1 MLRSIRSVSRT
12 ALLAGGLC
20 LSPFMAPGYAQEI
33 ETLTFEGQ
41 TWQVFHGQAGEI
53 STGQYMGRDALYI
66 RRGQAQLSD
75 IDLADMVIDYSYAP
89 TEQSGFMGVNFRDL
103 GDNNLEQFYTRPH
116 QSGQPDATQY
126 QPVINGRTAWQLY
139 AGPNDATAVNIN
151 PDSWSHVRIVA
162 IGDAA
167 DIYVDDMDTPIM
179 HVPDLR
185 IDGAHGGV
193 SLFMSDRPWM
203 PDTGAWFSNVTVRAA
218 NDADSLIG
226 EAVEEP
232 TVPDGVIRA
241 WSVSNAFEESDL
253 EGQFMLPEQSL
264 TWSALASERNGVA
277 NLARVTPMSQGQNTV
292 LASLSIDSEA
302 STIREM
308 SFGYSDR
315 VRVYLNGQ
323 QIYAGNAQWRARD
336 QRHLGTI
343 AFVDRLPLRLD
354 AGENTLTFAVSESFG
369 GWGVAAALEDQDGLT
384 IRP

>member
-1 MLRSIRSVSRT
+1 MFRPIRT
-12 ALLAGGLC
+12 TIIMGGLC
-20 LSPFMAPGYAQEI
+20 LSPLLATAYAQDV

-41 TWQVFHGQAGEI
+41 TWQIAHTDAGDVR
-53 STGQYMGRDALYI
+53 TGEYMGRDALYI
-66 RRGQAQLSD
+66 RRGQARLND
-75 IDLADMVIDYSYAP
+75 LDLADMVIDYSYVP

-103 GDNNLEQFYTRPH
+103 GNNNLEQFYTRPH

-139 AGPNDATAVNIN
+139 AGPNDATAI
-151 PDSWSHVRIVA
+151 DITADTWSHVRIVA

-167 DIYVDDMDTPIM
+167 DIYIDDMDTPAM

-185 IDGAHGGV
+185 IDAAHGTF

-203 PDTGAWFSNVTVRAA
+203 PDTGVWFSNVTVRAA
-218 NDADSLIG
+218 TDADRLIG

-232 TVPDGVIRA
+232 ALPVGVIGQ
-241 WSVSNAFEESDL
+241 WSVSSAFAESTLD
-253 EGQFMLPEQSL
+253 GQFTLPEQDLS
-264 TWSALASERNGVA
+264 WSELEPERNGVA
-277 NLARVTPMSQGQNTV
+277 NLARVTAMEPGQNTV
-292 LASLSIDSEA
+292 LASLSINSDDT
-302 STIREM
+302 TIREM

-336 QRHLGTI
+336 HRHLGTI
-343 AFVDRLPLRLD
+343 AYVDKLPLQLS
-354 AGENTLTFAVSESFG
+354 AGDNTLVFAVSESFG
-369 GWGVAAALEDQDGLT
+369 GWGVAAAIEDQDGLT